1 MDTTKLE
8 DPLVAF
14 CAASDHPHRGVLLKA
29 VLQSQI
35 PCCPG
40 LILDLQQQQQ
50 QTSTW
55 GQQACGRSTI
65 FATTASALLL
75 LCSIVMA

>member
-1 MDTTKLE
+1 MDSTKLE

-14 CAASDHPHRGVLLKA
+14 CAASDHSHRGVLLKA

-50 QTSTW
+50 QTLTW
-55 GQQACGRSTI
+55 GACGRRTI
-65 FATTASALLL
+65 CATKASALLL